1 MPQNRI
7 SPRSENNASSLS
19 GGILEQAWM
28 LKMAQE
34 IARKVQE
41 EKLRDMSG
49 QGGRGDDRLHHP
61 QPQSSKA
68 AAAAA
73 GGMWA
78 TGPESPE
85 LEAPPA
91 YQA

>member
-1 MPQNRI
+1 MPI
-7 SPRSENNASSLS
+7 SPQPYSDNNTSSS

-34 IARKVQE
+34 IARKVHE
-41 EKLRDMSG
+41 EKGREAGRD
-49 QGGRGDDRLHHP
+49 RPFHHP

-68 AAAAA
+68 S
-73 GGMWA
+73 GMWS
-78 TGPESPE
+78 TDEE
-85 LEAPPA
+85 IDAPPA